1 MSLLVSDCTSL
12 VKASHSLLLLALVDS
27 SFVECVTLDTLVI
40 YYLFLEGLLRILGLV
55 YVFRLFDVGCDSR
68 SVVFS
73 DLCLHDNVDRVVA
86 RSIWLPSEEDTKER
100 RSERLPETSSG

>member
-55 YVFRLFDVGCDSR
+55 YIFRLFDVGCDSR

-73 DLCLHDNVDRVVA
+73 DHRLHDR
-86 RSIWLPSEEDTKER
+86 E
-100 RSERLPETSSG
+100 